1 MGKSRLGGGGEG
13 MGWERWSGR
22 GGEAEVER
30 QGVRGGGRGAAGE
43 YLSGWL
49 AGWYWHHKRLGQLIY
64 PLKGKAKVV
73 AGESKSVLSTYVL
86 C

>member
-1 MGKSRLGGGGEG
+1 MGGGGEG

-49 AGWYWHHKRLGQLIY
+49 AGWYWHYKR
-64 PLKGKAKVV
+64 
-73 AGESKSVLSTYVL
+73 
-86 C
+86 